1 MEKLTDDPSEKK
13 GMARGSTSALETSHR
28 YDAGAEVLPGEK

>member
-1 MEKLTDDPSEKK
+1 
-13 GMARGSTSALETSHR
+13 MARGSTSALETSHR